1 MILNLILFLVML
13 FGLIKSSQY
22 AIDYSAKLAKSLHLS
37 EFLISFFIIAI
48 ISTFPETTIGIVSAL
63 EGIPEFGLG
72 TLFGGNIADLTLV
85 LGLVAL
91 FSKKDLFVRSNIL
104 RKNLFYLFL
113 LFLPVLLGFDGR
125 YSRIDGIILIGS
137 CVLFFFNLYIES
149 GMFKKKYNGEQKSVK
164 NILLLILS
172 LIILLLTAYFTVK
185 FGVNFAYDINIP
197 PVLVGLVLVSLGT
210 CLPEL
215 FFSIRAVRNNH
226 NNLAIGDLLGT
237 VVIDS
242 TLVIGIISV
251 INPFTFNKSL
261 IYIAGFSM
269 FIAGVIAMIFLKSNK
284 RLSKKEAIWLLLF
297 YFAYLALE
305 LITQRF

>member
-164 NILLLILS
+164 N
-172 LIILLLTAYFTVK
+172 LLLTAYFTVK

-251 INPFTFNKSL
+251 INP
-261 IYIAGFSM
+261 
-269 FIAGVIAMIFLKSNK
+269 
-284 RLSKKEAIWLLLF
+284 
-297 YFAYLALE
+297 
-305 LITQRF
+305 